1 MNQKLRLQRLNQ
13 LYANIDLPAYQPAAQ
28 TLEIHRGA
36 ESLSFQG
43 EAESSEAALLPEMNQ
58 MGFAGSHETA
68 ALLAV
73 STLPLLAP
81 PGTAPIPSTI
91 GTGPERQTTRPLG
104 RPLKMDEPRQADWNA
119 IGIGLVTGSTVSG
132 IILVATWQMHIF
144 NDPGRLALWG
154 GEMFLGII
162 GALIANAGKSTRREL
177 WRAAIE
183 WTFIPILLALL
194 VAFIFLLLTF
204 TSLNG

>member
-28 TLEIHRGA
+28 SLEIH
-36 ESLSFQG
+36 Q
-43 EAESSEAALLPEMNQ
+43 EAENLPFQVEGQSLEAILLPEMNQ

-68 ALLAV
+68 GVLGV
-73 STLPLLAP
+73 STLSMMAP
-81 PGTAPIPSTI
+81 TITAPITSEAGMNIT
-91 GTGPERQTTRPLG
+91 RQGKRPIDQSLETN
-104 RPLKMDEPRQADWNA
+104 EPRQADWKA
-119 IGIGLVTGSTVSG
+119 IGIGLITGSTVSG
-132 IILVATWQMHIF
+132 IILVATLQMHIF
-144 NDPGRLALWG
+144 NTPGRLALWG

-162 GALIANAGKSTRREL
+162 GALIANAGRSTSREL

-183 WTFIPILLALL
+183 WTFIPILLTLL
-194 VAFIFLLLTF
+194 IAFIFLLLTF